1 MNTQNK
7 QTTISARL
15 SMNSQWI
22 FHAAPKWEMQ
32 KQTKIKHKI
41 GKKKQTS
48 KNETTENKLNEKQKK
63 IHTHYVQ

>member
-32 KQTKIKHKI
+32 KQTK
-41 GKKKQTS
+41 
-48 KNETTENKLNEKQKK
+48 NKTQNR
-63 IHTHYVQ
+63 